1 MRGCG
6 LTQAGSLQNAQLTE
20 QLGMVRVA
28 GTLSKSTEVM
38 KIINDLVRVPALMQ
52 TMQSMAKEMMKAGI
66 IDEVRASWISACDGL
81 RQRMQCVCL

>member
-1 MRGCG
+1 
-6 LTQAGSLQNAQLTE
+6 
-20 QLGMVRVA
+20 MVRVA

-66 IDEVRASWISACDGL
+66 IDEVRQAH
-81 RQRMQCVCL
+81 